1 MNVTSNDS
9 GSEFIKKLMPCI
21 HYLTM
26 RPGLFRGEYCE
37 SSDRFVAAGAVSY
50 FNVRDPGPLQNMQD
64 ADFIDVFLHG
74 NNIRNCFY
82 FIRSSENPAVREE
95 NEDLYFDKSLT
106 KREFLD
112 SIYEQ
117 LKQME
122 DIGCFS
128 KDEIKDLVYAVG
140 NSLIDIEISGFKTII
155 GSGRF

>member
-9 GSEFIKKLMPCI
+9 GPEFIKKLMPCI
-21 HYLTM
+21 HHLTM

-64 ADFIDVFLHG
+64 ADFVDVFLRG

-95 NEDLYFDKSLT
+95 NEDLYFEKSLT
-106 KREFLD
+106 KKEFLD

-122 DIGCFS
+122 DIDRFS
-128 KDEIKDLVYAVG
+128 KDEINDLVCAIG
-140 NSLIDIEISGFKTII
+140 NSLIDNKSPSFKRVL
-155 GSGRF
+155 GGH

>member
-9 GSEFIKKLMPCI
+9 GPEFIKKLMPCV
-21 HYLTM
+21 HHLTM

-37 SSDRFVAAGAVSY
+37 SSDGFVAAGAVSY

-82 FIRSSENPAVREE
+82 FIRSSDNPAAQEE

-112 SIYEQ
+112 SIYGQ
-117 LKQME
+117 LKQMD
-122 DIGCFS
+122 DIDCFS

-140 NSLIDIEISGFKTII
+140 NSLIDIENPSVKAVLG
-155 GSGRF
+155 GRRF

>member
-9 GSEFIKKLMPCI
+9 GPELIKKLMPCI
-21 HYLTM
+21 HHLTM

-82 FIRSSENPAVREE
+82 FIRSSENSAAREE

-106 KREFLD
+106 KKEFLD

-122 DIGCFS
+122 DIDCFS
-128 KDEIKDLVYAVG
+128 KDEINDLVCAIG
-140 NSLIDIEISGFKTII
+140 NSLIDIENPSFKAVL
-155 GSGRF
+155 GRRRF

>member
-1 MNVTSNDS
+1 MSVTSNDS
-9 GSEFIKKLMPCI
+9 GPEFIKKLMPCI
-21 HYLTM
+21 HHLTM
-26 RPGLFRGEYCE
+26 RPSLFRGEYCE
-37 SSDRFVAAGAVSY
+37 SSDRFVAAEAVSY

-117 LKQME
+117 LKKME
-122 DIGCFS
+122 DIDCFS
-128 KDEIKDLVYAVG
+128 KDEANDLVYAIG
-140 NSLIDIEISGFKTII
+140 NSLIDIENPSVKTVLGSRGF
-155 GSGRF
+155 